1 MNMRYIFFIAVL
13 MLPPFLLLS
22 SSSYADR
29 EVKETEEQTF
39 EMEPG
44 GVIKISVDEGF
55 VNIRS
60 WDRSEVEIRMTKYAR
75 GKNKREAQRLLKDI
89 EVEIEQTGNRLIIR
103 EREFEDESYSLF
115 DLFDPDTWNRMC
127 GRSTWV
133 DFDVSVP
140 REIDL
145 DVISDEGDVAISNVE
160 GEIEVDSDEGDIEM
174 EGIRSDRVTLLADE
188 GDMLLEHIR
197 ARSSSSSSRLVI
209 DTDEGDME
217 LVDVEMDRVEIESD
231 EGDVMAEMLRCEHLD
246 FYSDE
251 GNIDADLIM
260 LPDGDYRCQT
270 DEGDIVLF
278 LPDDASFSITAR
290 SDEGEIRSD
299 FPLRVREV
307 ADGERVDD
315 VVGEGGA
322 HVYLFVDEGI
332 IRLREK

>member
-1 MNMRYIFFIAVL
+1 MNRRSIFYLTISIL
-13 MLPPFLLLS
+13 SLFLLLS

-29 EVKETEEQTF
+29 EVKETEEETF

-44 GVIKISVDEGF
+44 GTLKISANEGYID
-55 VNIRS
+55 IRS

-89 EVEIEQTGNRLIIR
+89 EVEIERTGNRLIIR
-103 EREFEDESYSLF
+103 ERDFGDESYSLF
-115 DLFDPDTWNRMC
+115 DLFDPDTWNRMS
-127 GRSTWV
+127 GRGTWI
-133 DFDVSVP
+133 DFELKVP

-145 DVISDEGDVAISNVE
+145 DIITDEGDIAVSNVE
-160 GEIEVDSDEGDIEM
+160 GDFEIDTDEGDIELY
-174 EGIRSDRVTLLADE
+174 EIRSQTISVNSDE

-197 ARSSSSSSRLVI
+197 SSSSSSSRLVV

-231 EGDVMAEMLRCEHLD
+231 EGDVMAEMLRCGHLD

-251 GNIDADLIM
+251 GNIDADLDI

-290 SDEGEIRSD
+290 SHEGEIRSD
-299 FPLRVREV
+299 FPLRVREI
-307 ADGERVDD
+307 DGGERVDD

-322 HVYLFVDEGI
+322 HIYLFVDEGI